1 MRDWRDDIAD
11 LVDSFDV
18 STPYE
23 MRTGMVTV
31 ACRHSVHSMGLY
43 QQLRAALGELP
54 GSAGGE
60 HVHSGKPGSRPPTGW
75 RADVSQLLVDIDG
88 RTREHVRSAR
98 EGGTLAETVLGLRWL
113 AKTSEP
119 APDLVEDIRE
129 WRRLARLSLGY
140 QVPSASLP
148 DVTCGQRRYVAGGW
162 VTIGC
167 KERSLRV
174 AVDVG
179 SAVWCANP
187 GCHDSA
193 SHPDCTQ
200 RPPDYWSCRRN
211 ERDLRHAIS
220 WPAEM
225 WPSMLRGTA

>member
-1 MRDWRDDIAD
+1 VRDWRDDIAD

-54 GSAGGE
+54 GAAGGE
-60 HVHSGKPGSRPPTGW
+60 HVHSGKPGSRPPVGW
-75 RADVSQLLVDIDG
+75 RADVSQLLADIDG
-88 RTREHVRSAR
+88 RTHEHVRDR
-98 EGGTLAETVLGLRWL
+98 RGTRAATVLGLRWL
-113 AKTSEP
+113 AKTSDPSTE
-119 APDLVEDIRE
+119 LVDDVRE
-129 WRRLARLSLGY
+129 WHRLARLSLGY
-140 QVPSASLP
+140 QVPSAGLP
-148 DVTCGQRRYVAGGW
+148 SVTCGQRRYGAGGW

-167 KERSLRV
+167 GERSLRV

-187 GCHDSA
+187 SCHDSA
-193 SHPDCTQ
+193 SYRDCT
-200 RPPDYWSCRRN
+200 RRDTGTWSCRRSD
-211 ERDLRHAIS
+211 RDLRHSIT
-220 WPAEM
+220 WEPAM
-225 WPSMLRGTA
+225 WSSMLRGTA

>member
-23 MRTGMVTV
+23 MRSGMVTV

-60 HVHSGKPGSRPPTGW
+60 HVHSGKPGSRPPVGW
-75 RADVSQLLVDIDG
+75 RADVSQLLADIDG
-88 RTREHVRSAR
+88 RTREHVRDR
-98 EGGTLAETVLGLRWL
+98 RGTRAATVLGLRWL
-113 AKTSEP
+113 AKTSDPSDELVD
-119 APDLVEDIRE
+119 DLRE

-140 QVPSASLP
+140 QVPSAGLP
-148 DVTCGQRRYVAGGW
+148 SVTCGQRRYLTGGW

-167 KERSLRV
+167 GERSLRV
-174 AVDVG
+174 PVDG
-179 SAVWCANP
+179 GAAVWCANP
-187 GCHDSA
+187 ACHDSA
-193 SHPDCTQ
+193 SYRDCT
-200 RPPDYWSCRRN
+200 RDAAGTWSCRRSD
-211 ERDLRHAIS
+211 RDLRHAIS
-220 WPAEM
+220 WPVEM